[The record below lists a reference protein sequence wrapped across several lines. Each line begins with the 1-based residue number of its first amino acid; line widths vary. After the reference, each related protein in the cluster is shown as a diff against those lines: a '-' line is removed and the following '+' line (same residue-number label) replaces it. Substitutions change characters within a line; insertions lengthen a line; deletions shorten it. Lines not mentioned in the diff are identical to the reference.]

1 MSKRVQVVL
10 ADPVAARLNELA
22 DAAGEPVATLAA
34 GIVRDGVIRSA
45 KNGKTTPPTVPPR
58 TAGTTDRRPP
68 WLEPYGGDEHW
79 RRETWGAIVA
89 LHGRY
94 PRQLEHLKDGWWNDE
109 GTTEILC
116 ALAAWRGEIDS
127 SGRDPREELA
137 FHHQLADYAHTLR
150 HQGGGVSETWIPGA
164 PPPEWTE
171 G

>member
-1 MSKRVQVVL
+1 VSQRLQVVL
-10 ADPVAARLNELA
+10 PDPVAAQLHELA

-34 GIVRDGVIRSA
+34 RIVRHGVARAGKDGKLAARA
-45 KNGKTTPPTVPPR
+45 APPR
-58 TAGTTDRRPP
+58 TAATTDRRPP
-68 WLEPYGGDEHW
+68 WLEPYGGDAQW

-109 GTTEILC
+109 ATTEMLG
-116 ALAAWRGEIDS
+116 ALAAWRSEIDS

-150 HQGGGVSETWIPGA
+150 RQGGGVESAWQPGV
-164 PPPEWTE
+164 PPAEWTE